1 MPSDYIA
8 VWVKVDSPMERAA
21 KAKEELQHIDYG
33 AGSEYLEEA
42 AGRSGDA
49 VEHLVME
56 NIVAHGSQGK
66 SSALEAD
73 GLRKGEQ
80 GDSLARGKLAPE
92 GVVDDVIKKLV
103 GGKGNPATNGSSR
116 QTSSSSK
123 SSCDD
128 DGAAG
133 KLKVVA
139 YSFALNYGFL
149 FSYSSPLL

>member
-1 MPSDYIA
+1 
-8 VWVKVDSPMERAA
+8 MERAA

-33 AGSEYLEEA
+33 AGSKDLEEA

-49 VEHLVME
+49 LEDLVME

-66 SSALEAD
+66 YSALEAD

-80 GDSLARGKLAPE
+80 GDSPARGKLPPE
-92 GVVDDVIKKLV
+92 GVVDDVTKKLA
-103 GGKGNPATNGSSR
+103 GGKGNPATNGSRR

-139 YSFALNYGFL
+139 YSFAIIYGFL

>member
-8 VWVKVDSPMERAA
+8 VWVKVNSPMERAA

-33 AGSEYLEEA
+33 AGSKHLEEA

-49 VEHLVME
+49 AEHTVME

-80 GDSLARGKLAPE
+80 GDSPARGKLPPE
-92 GVVDDVIKKLV
+92 GVVDDVTKKLA
-103 GGKGNPATNGSSR
+103 GGKGNPATNGSR
-116 QTSSSSK
+116 RRTSSSSK
-123 SSCDD
+123 SSCND

-139 YSFALNYGFL
+139 CL
-149 FSYSSPLL
+149 

>member
-1 MPSDYIA
+1 
-8 VWVKVDSPMERAA
+8 MERAA

-33 AGSEYLEEA
+33 AGSKDLEA

-49 VEHLVME
+49 VEHFVME

-80 GDSLARGKLAPE
+80 GDSPVRRKLAPE
-92 GVVDDVIKKLV
+92 GVVDDDVTKKMA
-103 GGKGNPATNGSSR
+103 GGKGNPATKGSSR

-139 YSFALNYGFL
+139 DIFAVNYGFL
-149 FSYSSPLL
+149 FSSPLL

>member
-1 MPSDYIA
+1 
-8 VWVKVDSPMERAA
+8 MERAA

-33 AGSEYLEEA
+33 AGSKDLEEA

-49 VEHLVME
+49 AEHTVME

-66 SSALEAD
+66 YSALEAD

-80 GDSLARGKLAPE
+80 GDSPARGKLPPE
-92 GVVDDVIKKLV
+92 GVVDDVTKKLA
-103 GGKGNPATNGSSR
+103 GGKGNPAANGSRR

-139 YSFALNYGFL
+139 YSFAINYGFL

>member
-1 MPSDYIA
+1 
-8 VWVKVDSPMERAA
+8 MERAA
-21 KAKEELQHIDYG
+21 KAKEELQQIDYG
-33 AGSEYLEEA
+33 AGSKDLEEA
-42 AGRSGDA
+42 AGGSGDA
-49 VEHLVME
+49 VGHLVME

-80 GDSLARGKLAPE
+80 GDSPARGKIAPE
-92 GVVDDVIKKLV
+92 EVVDDVTKKLV
-103 GGKGNPATNGSSR
+103 GGKGNPATNGSRR

-139 YSFALNYGFL
+139 YSFAINYGFL
-149 FSYSSPLL
+149 YSPLL

>member
-1 MPSDYIA
+1 
-8 VWVKVDSPMERAA
+8 MERAA
-21 KAKEELQHIDYG
+21 KAKEELQQIDYG
-33 AGSEYLEEA
+33 AGSKDLEEA

-80 GDSLARGKLAPE
+80 GDSSARGKLPPE
-92 GVVDDVIKKLV
+92 GVVDDVTKKLA
-103 GGKGNPATNGSSR
+103 GGKGNPATNGSRR
-116 QTSSSSK
+116 QTSSSK

-139 YSFALNYGFL
+139 YSFAIIYGFL

>member
-1 MPSDYIA
+1 
-8 VWVKVDSPMERAA
+8 MERAA

-33 AGSEYLEEA
+33 AGSKHLEEA

-73 GLRKGEQ
+73 GLSKGEQ
-80 GDSLARGKLAPE
+80 GDSPGKLAPE
-92 GVVDDVIKKLV
+92 GVVDDVTKKMA
-103 GGKGNPATNGSSR
+103 GGKGNPATNGSRR

-149 FSYSSPLL
+149 FSYSSPRSCQEAVSSRCAWLSE

>member
-1 MPSDYIA
+1 
-8 VWVKVDSPMERAA
+8 MERAA
-21 KAKEELQHIDYG
+21 KAKEELQHIDYR
-33 AGSEYLEEA
+33 AGSKDLEA

-56 NIVAHGSQGK
+56 NIFAHGSQGK

-80 GDSLARGKLAPE
+80 GDSPVRGKLAPE

-123 SSCDD
+123 SSCVD
-128 DGAAG
+128 DGVAG

-139 YSFALNYGFL
+139 YSFAINYGFL